1 MAESR
6 VSYDLYKYYH
16 RVKMVGVKIKFK
28 HQVSIPGDDGITL
41 KIVSV
46 LMISV
51 ELVFYLSGKLRCS
64 YAKKKFEINL
74 RERVGLTELLA
85 FIRS

>member
-1 MAESR
+1 MTESH

-16 RVKMVGVKIKFK
+16 RVKMLGVKIKFK
-28 HQVSIPGDDGITL
+28 HKVSIPGDGGITL

-51 ELVFYLSGKLRCS
+51 ELVFYLSGKLRCG
-64 YAKKKFEINL
+64 YAKKSLKST
-74 RERVGLTELLA
+74 RESGSDRAELLA
-85 FIRS
+85 FIDP